1 MSSAAKEVEKNRT
14 PQMNRKDLRRE
25 GISKYKDESLCKV
38 REGLKIRSVHAS
50 SILIE

>member
-1 MSSAAKEVEKNRT
+1 MSSAAYEVEKNRT
-14 PQMNRKDLRRE
+14 RLMNRKNLRRE
-25 GISKYKDESLCKV
+25 VISKYKDESLCNV